1 MARKTAAVDAAPPIP
16 SSPSP
21 PAAAPEPES
30 ADEAFAQALA
40 GLGDTTENLS
50 ANREPEP
57 EPDADAPLA
66 VPDPAA
72 YAAAV
77 KLGEQPWTLQQARRY
92 RKQAD
97 RRLAEAS
104 ERERAAQGQQAR
116 LEEQLRTL
124 ETREAKHRE
133 IEQLLDRDPEAALA
147 ALAARAGQDPERW
160 YEQMTVRR
168 ANGGAPGGSE
178 LLTRIDRLEQALATE
193 RADRVK
199 RDTEAQQ
206 QAQQQSAEQELHEA
220 SLRMVAI
227 RDHEPMARRWPH
239 AASLPPQELYARA
252 RVELASR
259 LSRASGP
266 VVLDE
271 VVDAVEKEA
280 RTLADAVRASKWLG
294 SSTAPAPE
302 SDPSPPGAGRRR
314 TPSARDAATT
324 GGTPREMTREERE
337 AAADA
342 ALRAAFGAT

>member
-16 SSPSP
+16 SAPSP

-50 ANREPEP
+50 ADREPEP
-57 EPDADAPLA
+57 DEDAPQESEA
-66 VPDPAA
+66 ASDDKPDDKPAA
-72 YAAAV
+72 
-77 KLGEQPWTLQQARRY
+77 EDPPWTLQQARRY
-92 RKQAD
+92 RRQAD
-97 RRLAEAS
+97 RRLAEAT

-116 LEEQLRTL
+116 LEEQLRAL
-124 ETREAKHRE
+124 ESRESRHRE
-133 IEQLLDRDPEAALA
+133 LEQLLERDPEAALA
-147 ALAARAGQDPERW
+147 ALATRAGQDPERW

-199 RDTEAQQ
+199 RDTDAQQ

-227 RDHEPMARRWPH
+227 RDHETMARRWPH

-294 SSTAPAPE
+294 STAAPAPE